1 MKNLEIARIF
11 NNIADLLEIKGDN
24 PFKIRAY
31 RRAALNLE
39 SIAEDLATISARGD
53 LKEIPGIG
61 KDLSQ
66 KIEEYLRIGSMSYYE
81 ELKREIPENLLDLMA
96 IQGLGPKK
104 AKLFHE
110 ALGITTIDE
119 LQEMAQSRQLQ
130 GLPGIK
136 EKTEENILRGI
147 AFYKQGVGRMTLGYA
162 MAISKR
168 VTDQLREIPGVE
180 QIDSAGSLRRRM
192 ETIGDVDILVSS
204 SSPYKVMDTFIHLPE
219 VRQVLGRGTTKSS
232 VLTQEGYQ
240 MDIRVVKQDQYGAAL
255 AYFTGSKAH
264 NIRIREMAVRKGFKI
279 SEYGIFDEKS
289 GDRIAGEKE
298 EDIYRLLGIPFIPP
312 ELREDRGEI
321 EAALKGTLPDL
332 IQRKDIKADL
342 HVHSRYS
349 DGAHS
354 IREIAEKAMKMG
366 YEYVA
371 ITDHSQSLGI
381 AGGVSIDILIAKIE
395 ETEKVNSELS
405 RIRVLCGTEVD
416 IRLDGTLDYP
426 EDILSRLDLVIA
438 SVHSGFKRSREEQTE
453 RIVRAM
459 RNPHV
464 HIIGHLTGRLLGE
477 REGYEVNLDEVLK
490 ASVETGTTLEIN
502 AYPQRLDLND
512 IGCRRAK
519 ELGAKVVINTDAHV
533 LHQFDYM
540 DIGVAVARRGW
551 LEKEDVL
558 NTLDVESFLKAIR
571 KK

>member
-24 PFKIRAY
+24 SFKIRAY

-53 LKEIPGIG
+53 LREIPGIG
-61 KDLSQ
+61 KDLSP

-81 ELKREIPENLLDLMA
+81 ELRREIPESLLDLVA
-96 IQGLGPKK
+96 IQGVGPKK
-104 AKLFHE
+104 AKLFHDT
-110 ALGITTIDE
+110 LGITSVDE
-119 LQEMAQSRQLQ
+119 LQDMAQSHQLQ
-130 GLPGIK
+130 GIPGIK

-147 AFYKQGVGRMTLGYA
+147 AFHKQGVGRMTLGYA
-162 MAISKR
+162 MVISKR

-192 ETIGDVDILVSS
+192 ETIGDIDILVSS
-204 SSPYKVMDTFIHLPE
+204 SSPHEVMDTFIHLPE

-232 VLTQEGYQ
+232 VLTQEGCQ
-240 MDIRVVKQDQYGAAL
+240 MDIRVVKKDQYGAAL

-264 NIRIREMAVRKGFKI
+264 NIRIREMALRKGFKI
-279 SEYGIFDEKS
+279 NEYGIFDEKS

-298 EDIYRLLGIPFIPP
+298 EDIYRLLGIPLIPP

-321 EAALKGTLPDL
+321 EAALKGTLPNL
-332 IQRKDIKADL
+332 IQKKDIKADL

-354 IREIAEKAMKMG
+354 IREIAEGAMKMG

-371 ITDHSQSLGI
+371 ITDHSQSLGV
-381 AGGVSIDILIAKIE
+381 AGGVSIDTLIAKIE
-395 ETEKVNSELS
+395 ETKKVNRELS

-426 EDILSRLDLVIA
+426 EDVLSKLDLVIA
-438 SVHSGFKRSREEQTE
+438 SIHSGFKRSREEQTE
-453 RIVRAM
+453 RIIRAM

-464 HIIGHLTGRLLGE
+464 HIIGHLTGRLLRE
-477 REGYEVNLDEVLK
+477 REGYEVNMDEILK
-490 ASVETGTTLEIN
+490 VSVETGTALEIN
-502 AYPQRLDLND
+502 AYPQRLDMSD

-540 DIGVAVARRGW
+540 ELGVGVARRGW